1 MPIEVIMP
9 KLSLTMQEG
18 IITRWIKAEGE
29 RVEKDK
35 PLFEVQTEKV
45 NYEIKSPAT
54 GILMKI
60 LCLEDISTPVG
71 EVIALIGEQGEEGVE
86 IPALETDL
94 VRDKTESGPE
104 PETELETEPE
114 PETKAADKVVIKDD
128 VKAGVTDEEY
138 QVIPLQGM
146 RKIICERMHQSL
158 MQSAQMTH
166 SVEVDV
172 TELAKKRDT
181 IKIDFAVSYND
192 MLIKITAEVLKNHPM
207 VNSSLK
213 GNEIHVFKKINMG
226 MAVAVPDGLI
236 VPVIQNAGEK
246 TLREIASETVT
257 LAEKTRA
264 LKLTKEEM
272 SGGTFTVTNLGMF
285 GIDVFTPIINQP
297 ESAILGIGRI
307 VEKPAIF
314 EGEVRKRKMMFL
326 SLTFDHRIIDGA
338 PAAEFLRD
346 MREAVEDPETSL
358 GKIG

>member
-1 MPIEVIMP
+1 MPFEVIMP

-29 RVEKDK
+29 RVEKDE

-54 GILMKI
+54 GILIKI

-94 VRDKTESGPE
+94 VRDKTES
-104 PETELETEPE
+104 EPE
-114 PETKAADKVVIKDD
+114 PEIKAEPQPETRASDEVVIKGDAEA
-128 VKAGVTDEEY
+128 VVTDEEY
-138 QVIPLQGM
+138 QVVPLQGM
-146 RKIICERMHQSL
+146 RKVICERMHQSL
-158 MQSAQMTH
+158 IQSAQMTH
-166 SVEVDV
+166 TVEVDV
-172 TELAKKRDT
+172 TELAKKRDA
-181 IKIDFAVSYND
+181 IKQDYPVSFND
-192 MLIKITAEVLKNHPM
+192 MLIKICAEVLKKHPM
-207 VNSSLK
+207 INSSLE
-213 GNEIHVFKKINMG
+213 GNEIHVFKNINMG

-246 TLREIASETVT
+246 TLREIASETIN
-257 LAEKTRA
+257 LAEKARA
-264 LKLTKEEM
+264 LKLSKEEM

-346 MREAVEDPETSL
+346 MREAVEDPDRFL
-358 GKIG
+358 N

>member
-29 RVEKDK
+29 RVDKDE

-54 GILMKI
+54 GILIKI

-71 EVIALIGEQGEEGVE
+71 EVIALIGEQGEEGID

-94 VRDKTESGPE
+94 IRDKTESEPE
-104 PETELETEPE
+104 PETE
-114 PETKAADKVVIKDD
+114 PETKAADKVAIKDD

-172 TELAKKRDT
+172 TELAKKRNA
-181 IKIDFAVSYND
+181 IKMDFAVSYND
-192 MLIKITAEVLKNHPM
+192 MLIKITAEVLKDHPM

-246 TLREIASETVT
+246 TLREIASETVI

-346 MREAVEDPETSL
+346 MQKAVEDPETSL

>member
-18 IITRWIKAEGE
+18 IITRWIKTEGE
-29 RVEKDK
+29 RVEKDE

-54 GILMKI
+54 GILIKI
-60 LCLEDISTPVG
+60 LCPEDISTPVG
-71 EVIALIGEQGEEGVE
+71 EVIALIGELGEEGVE

-104 PETELETEPE
+104 LETGT
-114 PETKAADKVVIKDD
+114 ETKAADKVVIKDD
-128 VKAGVTDEEY
+128 VKACVTNEEY

-166 SVEVDV
+166 TVEVDV
-172 TELAKKRDT
+172 TELAKKRDA
-181 IKIDFAVSYND
+181 IKKDFQVSFND
-192 MLIKITAEVLKNHPM
+192 MLIKISAEVLKKHPM
-207 VNSSLK
+207 VNSSLN
-213 GNEIHVFKKINMG
+213 GNEIHVFRKINMG

-246 TLREIASETVT
+246 TLRDIASETVA
-257 LAEKTRA
+257 LAEKARA

-346 MREAVEDPETSL
+346 MREAVEDPDEFL
-358 GKIG
+358 N

>member
-1 MPIEVIMP
+1 MPFEVIMP

-29 RVEKDK
+29 RVEKGE

-45 NYEIKSPAT
+45 NYEIKSPAS
-54 GILMKI
+54 GILIKI

-71 EVIALIGEQGEEGVE
+71 EVIALIGEQGEDGVD

-94 VRDKTESGPE
+94 IREKTESGPK
-104 PETELETEPE
+104 PETEPE
-114 PETKAADKVVIKDD
+114 TKAETKAADKVVIKDD
-128 VKAGVTDEEY
+128 VKAGVTAEEY
-138 QVIPLQGM
+138 QVVPLQGM

-166 SVEVDV
+166 TVEVDV
-172 TELAKKRDT
+172 TELAKKRT
-181 IKIDFAVSYND
+181 SLKKEFEVSFND
-192 MLIKITAEVLKNHPM
+192 MLIKICAEVLKNHPM
-207 VNSSLK
+207 VNSSLN
-213 GNEIHVFKKINMG
+213 GNEIHLFKKINMG
-226 MAVAVPDGLI
+226 MAVAVPDGLV

-246 TLREIASETVT
+246 TLREIASETVG
-257 LAEKTRA
+257 LAAKARE

-346 MREAVEDPETSL
+346 MREAVEDPGASL
-358 GKIG
+358 GI